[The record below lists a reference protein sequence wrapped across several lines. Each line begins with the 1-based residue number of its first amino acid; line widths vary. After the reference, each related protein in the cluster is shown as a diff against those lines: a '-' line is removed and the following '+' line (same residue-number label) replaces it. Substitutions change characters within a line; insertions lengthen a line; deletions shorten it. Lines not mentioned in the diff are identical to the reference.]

1 MNSQRSVIYAKRK
14 NALFGE
20 RLDVDLNNTIF
31 DVVEDI
37 CSEYKEQ
44 GNFEGFEMEI
54 IRIFSVDPE
63 LTEKQF
69 AETNIHNLTDRIF
82 EKIEG
87 FYHRK
92 LEAIAQQT
100 FPVLR
105 DVLKERGEQIEN
117 ILVPFSDGVR
127 SVQVAANL
135 KKAVES
141 KGHDVFKAFE
151 KTVVLALIDDA
162 WKEHLRE
169 MDELKQ
175 SVQNAVYE
183 QKDPL
188 IVYKME
194 AFNMFKQMLAT
205 VNKDIVSFLFKGN
218 IPSQDP
224 DQVREARPQPRQ
236 DLSKLK
242 VSKPELGQTAGGM
255 PVDDTRELQKPQPIR
270 VENKIGRNDPC
281 PCGSGKK
288 YKNCHGIGVE

>member
-1 MNSQRSVIYAKRK
+1 
-14 NALFGE
+14 
-20 RLDVDLNNTIF
+20 VD
-31 DVVEDI
+31 
-37 CSEYKEQ
+37 
-44 GNFEGFEMEI
+44 
-54 IRIFSVDPE
+54 
-63 LTEKQF
+63 
-69 AETNIHNLTDRIF
+69 
-82 EKIEG
+82 
-87 FYHRK
+87 
-92 LEAIAQQT
+92 
-100 FPVLR
+100 
-105 DVLKERGEQIEN
+105 
-117 ILVPFSDGVR
+117 
-127 SVQVAANL
+127 
-135 KKAVES
+135 S

-224 DQVREARPQPRQ
+224 SQVREARPQQRQ

-255 PVDDTRELQKPQPIR
+255 PVDDTRELQKSQPIR

-288 YKNCHGIGVE
+288 YKNCHGVGVE